1 MKPEEIELNTIKLFN
16 VSNFP
21 AFICLDD
28 EMSIYIDKDKN
39 VSIYGAKGFKVK
51 SDEEI
56 DISAKTVN
64 IRAKEDVYIGS
75 DREITAQSKTI
86 NLNPK
91 EDNVGGYNKE

>member
-1 MKPEEIELNTIKLFN
+1 MKLDEIEQNTIRLFN
-16 VSNFP
+16 VKNYP

-39 VSIYGAKGFKVK
+39 VSIYGAKGIKVK
-51 SDEEI
+51 SDDEI

-75 DREITAQSKTI
+75 DRDITAQSKTI
-86 NLNPK
+86 NLNPRE
-91 EDNVGGYNKE
+91 EDTGGYIKK